1 MRCYNIEGAYEKL
14 KEISRGNEINRE
26 TLHNFI
32 EKLDIPN
39 DAKSRL
45 KILTP
50 SNYLGNAE
58 TQTKLIKKK

>member
-14 KEISRGNEINRE
+14 KEISRGNEISRE

-45 KILTP
+45 KNLTP